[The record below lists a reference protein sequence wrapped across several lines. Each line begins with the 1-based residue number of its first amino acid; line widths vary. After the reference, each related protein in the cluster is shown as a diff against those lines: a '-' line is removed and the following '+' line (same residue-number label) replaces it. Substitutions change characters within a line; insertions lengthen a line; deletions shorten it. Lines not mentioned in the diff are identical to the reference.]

1 MSFYARNPWSPFFP
15 ELPIGRI
22 IHTHD
27 KRQEFQAI
35 PFRKPKL
42 NPGKH
47 GLAEMFVL
55 TVLLVSVLMFV
66 VYQLASSPVEP
77 ESEELKEQVAFLGQ
91 ELAVLTGRYKRNQAR
106 LTVVEREAEVFR
118 GANRLL
124 RSKEG
129 EHQAELIRMQ
139 SELDFFRR
147 MAGTSGTQTGL
158 AVYAAELITTD
169 SDRVFQF
176 ILTLT
181 QNIRR
186 ASVISGRVRIK
197 LEGTLDDQSVTLNWS
212 QLTDGSTPEPSFRFK
227 YFQQMEGNLAMPE
240 KFSPTH
246 LRVMLEVEGQRK
258 PVVHAFNWAE
268 LVAGSWEYQEP
279 VEILPVPQD

>member
-1 MSFYARNPWSPFFP
+1 
-15 ELPIGRI
+15 
-22 IHTHD
+22 
-27 KRQEFQAI
+27 
-35 PFRKPKL
+35 
-42 NPGKH
+42 
-47 GLAEMFVL
+47 MFVV

-91 ELAVLTGRYKRNQAR
+91 ELATVAGQYKRNQAR

-124 RSKEG
+124 RSQES
-129 EHQAELIRMQ
+129 ERQAELIRMQ

-147 MAGTSGTQTGL
+147 LAGTSGTQTGL
-158 AVYAAELITTD
+158 AVYAAEIITTD

-186 ASVISGRVRIK
+186 ASVISGRARIN
-197 LEGTLDDQSVTLNWS
+197 LEGTLDDQPVTLNWS
-212 QLTDGSTPEPSFRFK
+212 QVSDGSTPEPSFRFK
-227 YFQQMEGNLAMPE
+227 YFQQMEGYLVMPE
-240 KFSPTH
+240 KFSPTR
-246 LRVMLEVEGQRK
+246 LQVMLEVEGQRK

-268 LVAGSWEYQEP
+268 LVAGPWESQGP
-279 VEILPVPQD
+279 AEISPGPQD

>member
-1 MSFYARNPWSPFFP
+1 
-15 ELPIGRI
+15 
-22 IHTHD
+22 
-27 KRQEFQAI
+27 
-35 PFRKPKL
+35 
-42 NPGKH
+42 
-47 GLAEMFVL
+47 MFVL
-55 TVLLVSVLMFV
+55 TVLLVSALMFV

-77 ESEELKEQVAFLGQ
+77 ESEELKEQVAFLGK
-91 ELAVLTGRYKRNQAR
+91 ELAVLSGRYKRNQAR

-124 RSKEG
+124 RSKES
-129 EHQAELIRMQ
+129 ERQAELNRMQ

-147 MAGTSGTQTGL
+147 LAGTSGAQTGL

-186 ASVISGRVRIK
+186 ASIINGRAHIN
-197 LEGTLDDQSVTLNWS
+197 LEGTLNDQPVTLNWS
-212 QLTDGSTPEPSFRFK
+212 QLTDGATPEPSFRFK
-227 YFQQMEGNLAMPE
+227 YFQQMEGYLATPE
-240 KFSPTH
+240 QFSPTR
-246 LRVMLEVEGQRK
+246 LRVMLEVEGQRE

-268 LVAGSWEYQEP
+268 LVAGPWENQQPAQE
-279 VEILPVPQD
+279 

>member
-1 MSFYARNPWSPFFP
+1 MSLKLLNNKVEPSETR
-15 ELPIGRI
+15 
-22 IHTHD
+22 
-27 KRQEFQAI
+27 AI
-35 PFRKPKL
+35 CGL

-77 ESEELKEQVAFLGQ
+77 ESDELKEQVAFLGQ

-124 RSKEG
+124 RSKES

-147 MAGTSGTQTGL
+147 LAGTSGTQTGL
-158 AVYAAELITTD
+158 AVYAAEIITTD

-181 QNIRR
+181 QNIRS
-186 ASVISGRVRIK
+186 ASVISGRSRINV
-197 LEGTLDDQSVTLNWS
+197 EGILDDLPVTLNWS
-212 QLTDGSTPEPSFRFK
+212 QVTDGSTPEPSFRFK
-227 YFQQMEGNLAMPE
+227 YFQQMEGYLVLPE
-240 KFSPTH
+240 KFSATR

-268 LVAGSWEYQEP
+268 LLAEPWENLGP
-279 VEILPVPQD
+279 AEIPTGPQD